1 MLDIIKHQQWIVI
14 ALVFFGILAYIAIIR
29 CGTANGSINA
39 SATRTCGP

>member
-29 CGTANGSINA
+29 WRDRKWID
-39 SATRTCGP
+39 